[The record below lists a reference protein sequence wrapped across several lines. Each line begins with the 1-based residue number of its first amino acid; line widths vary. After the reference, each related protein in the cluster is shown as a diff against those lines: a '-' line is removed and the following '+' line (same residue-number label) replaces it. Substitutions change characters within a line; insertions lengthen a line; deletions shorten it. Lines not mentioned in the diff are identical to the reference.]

1 MGQQLQVEE
10 NNLTKA
16 SKMMG
21 QIMDDEYRKV
31 LRKSWEE
38 TGALPESVVVPN
50 GQGTMEVPVTSVTPE
65 TQTQNRTSTTA
76 D

>member
-1 MGQQLQVEE
+1 LQVEQ

-38 TGALPESVVVPN
+38 TGALPESVIVPN
-50 GQGTMEVPVTSVTPE
+50 GQGVMEVPVTKVLPE
-65 TQTQNRTSTTA
+65 TQVKNKVSTTA